1 MKKPGKQNWEVGMN
15 LIYFSAFRAVMLTGT
30 VSAAAELIGRS
41 QPAVSRLLN
50 KLETELGV
58 TLFERRKGLITP
70 TSVAHLLLDE
80 IDRAYTSLD
89 SLRNFA
95 ATVAE
100 GETSRIT
107 AAVMPA
113 LGISFMPQA
122 LKKFKD
128 SWPQTRVQLNIWLS
142 AKIEEWAASQQLD
155 FGLAELPFRRSGFQ
169 TEVFSDA
176 SYIAAVPRDHHLASR
191 DKIEPPDL
199 RNVPF
204 VSFASFTAA
213 GPIIAQAFRAAGEK
227 LDPAYETTISAAAY
241 EFAKIGLGVALID
254 PYTAIHQLD
263 DRVMLVPF
271 LPKIPFNV
279 ALLRPY
285 SRPQSRVSEAL
296 LDLLFS
302 ERDAVLA
309 KLPHF

>member
-1 MKKPGKQNWEVGMN
+1 MK
-15 LIYFSAFRAVMLTGT
+15 LIHFSAFRAVMLTGT

-41 QPAVSRLLN
+41 QPAVSRLLD
-50 KLETELGV
+50 KLEAELGV

-70 TSVAHLLLDE
+70 TSIAHLLLDE

-95 ATVAE
+95 ARVAE

-107 AAVMPA
+107 TAVMPA
-113 LGISFMPQA
+113 LGISFMPWA
-122 LKKFKD
+122 LKKFKEE
-128 SWPQTRVQLNIWLS
+128 WPQTRVHMSIRLS

-169 TEVFSDA
+169 TEIFSDA
-176 SYIAAVPRDHHLASR
+176 PYIAAVPKGHPLAAR
-191 DKIEPPDL
+191 DKIEPQDL
-199 RNVPF
+199 RGHPF

-213 GPIIAQAFRAAGEK
+213 GPIIAQAFRSAGEK
-227 LDPAYETTISAAAY
+227 LDPAYEITISAAAY
-241 EFAKIGLGVALID
+241 EFAKIGLAIALID

-263 DRVMLVPF
+263 DRVTLVPF
-271 LPKIPFNV
+271 HPKIPFNV

-296 LDLLFS
+296 LGLLRI
-302 ERDAVLA
+302 ERDTMLA
-309 KLPHF
+309 KLPRL